1 MYLPESFAPEERV
14 WPEWAEPV
22 DGQDLLDLADL
33 SPLLNS
39 VVAGHANLVYFLH
52 FSAEPTY
59 FADFFYPNIADFLW
73 NINWFSL
80 SLSLSLSLSEDMK
93 ILFDEIK

>member
-14 WPEWAEPV
+14 RPEWAEPV

-59 FADFFYPNIADFLW
+59 FEDFFIQTLRIFYGT
-73 NINWFSL
+73 
-80 SLSLSLSLSEDMK
+80 
-93 ILFDEIK
+93 